1 MAILVTTEVQTNISN
16 FSVVGI
22 GVSSGALDVLKKILS
37 DIPQNSGIAYIIV
50 RHTLDLPTNLSE
62 ILSPHTQIPVN
73 EIINE
78 VNLEPDHIYIMPE
91 NNVLIALNGVLKLK
105 RCTRNERQNNTI
117 DIFFESLAAVYK
129 SALTGLML
137 LSDSNFESVRGFKKV
152 KEEGG
157 ITIIQNPK
165 KAIFRGITQH
175 MRDIY
180 MADYVM
186 TTDNFPFE
194 LLQIQQKYLTD
205 FDKEEENIS
214 QNEKELL
221 TQIIELISV
230 NSGQDFTNYKQA
242 NLRRRI
248 AIRMAVLQKSTL
260 ESYHHL
266 LQNSKTEQD
275 ILFNDFLIPVTYFFN
290 DSNYFGNLTN
300 IVFPSLISNAV
311 NNTLRIWVV
320 GCATGE
326 ETYSLAI
333 CLHEYLLKNN
343 HAGIKV
349 QIFASDLS
357 EKAIV
362 KARAGIYS
370 NFDVQQIT
378 KERLQNYFVKNN
390 REYRV
395 CKIIR
400 DMCVFAVHNFV
411 KDPPFAKMDF
421 INCHNVLK
429 YFNPFLQNKALVS
442 FFYSLN
448 DKGILFL
455 GKSETVNYA
464 EDLFENLEKQE
475 AIYIRKVIPGQN
487 VSEILL
493 PVQNNSPDNVKVPE
507 FRKKTE
513 IDFQKIVSDLLFSQY
528 TPVCVVIDE
537 NLEIVYFHG
546 DTSPFL
552 SPSQGKPSFNILKM
566 TDDELGLQLQDA
578 ILKAKAQKINIR
590 KEDIEVGKKSGT
602 ISFEIVVLENDDQH
616 LIIIFY
622 KEGAENKKKN
632 NFFQKD
638 KISHS
643 NTGERHI
650 PIENSD
656 YNPFPVQEV
665 LKTKNQELASTKEEL
680 SCINDELKE
689 SQKELIRAL
698 DYGEAIINTIH
709 EPLLI
714 MDSYFFIKNANP
726 AFYQC
731 FKTTETEIED
741 HSFFEIGNC
750 QWNIPEFKEQVSK
763 IIEHQLVIEKS
774 KVELVCEDIGKKTM
788 LINARPIQIS
798 NERHILLTFDDI
810 TELVSANELLM
821 AKKSEIQKYNYQLEA
836 FTTAASDVL
845 HEPLRKI
852 HMFSK
857 RTFDNENNISDLG
870 RHYLERIQYLISNMS
885 HLIDDVINY
894 SRVNFLEREYKKT
907 DLNKLFKKIIRD
919 LKDIITEKNAKIS
932 VAHLPVLNIIPQ
944 QIQQLF
950 SNLII
955 NSIIFSKEGEDPR
968 IKIESQSASSEEII
982 ELEGNLDLDYVK
994 ICVIDNGIGFE
1005 KDYET
1010 KVFEPFYRLH
1020 HDYNYKGSGLG
1031 LTLAKK
1037 IVANHRGFIK
1047 ASSEKDTGTTMM
1059 IYIPLL
1065 N

>member
-1 MAILVTTEVQTNISN
+1 MEILVTKEVHTNISN

-22 GVSSGALDVLKKILS
+22 GVSIGALDILKKILS
-37 DIPQNSGIAYIIV
+37 DIPQDSGIAYIIV

-62 ILSPHTQIPVN
+62 ILASHTQIPVN

-78 VNLEPDHIYIMPE
+78 VNLEPNHIYVMPE
-91 NNVLIALNGVLKLK
+91 NNVLITLNGVLKLK
-105 RCTRNERQNNTI
+105 HYTRNERQNNSI
-117 DIFFESLAAVYK
+117 DVFFESLAEVYK

-165 KAIFRGITQH
+165 KAVFRGITQH
-175 MRDIY
+175 LKDIY
-180 MADYVM
+180 MVDYVM

-194 LLQIQQKYLTD
+194 LLQIQKKYLTE
-205 FDKEEENIS
+205 FDNEEENIL
-214 QNEKELL
+214 QNEKEFL
-221 TQIIELISV
+221 TQIIELIAEK
-230 NSGQDFTNYKQA
+230 SGHDFSNYKQA
-242 NLRRRI
+242 NLKRRI

-260 ESYHHL
+260 QIYYNS
-266 LQNSKTEQD
+266 LQHNKTEQD
-275 ILFNDFLIPVTYFFN
+275 ILFNDFLIPVTYFFK
-290 DSNYFGNLTN
+290 DPNYFKYLTDV
-300 IVFPSLISNAV
+300 VFPSLIGNIA
-311 NNTLRIWVV
+311 NNTLRIWIV

-333 CLHEYLLKNN
+333 SLQEYLLKNN
-343 HAGIKV
+343 HHAVKV

-357 EKAIV
+357 EKAII

-370 NFDVQQIT
+370 NFDVQQID

-429 YFNPFLQNKALVS
+429 YFNPFLQNKAFVT
-442 FFYSLN
+442 FYYSLN
-448 DKGILFL
+448 NKGILFL
-455 GKSETVNYA
+455 GKSETANHA
-464 EDLFENLEKQE
+464 KDLFESIGKEE
-475 AIYIRKVIPGQN
+475 AIYIRKAIPGQN
-487 VSEILL
+487 LSRLL
-493 PVQNNSPDNVKVPE
+493 LASQNNLQETKASE

-513 IDFQKIVSDLLFSQY
+513 TDFQKIVSDLLFSKY

-537 NLEIVYFHG
+537 NLEIVHFHG

-566 TDDELGLQLQDA
+566 TDEEVGLQLQDA
-578 ILKAKAQKINIR
+578 ILKAKTQKINIR
-590 KEDIEVGKKSGT
+590 KENIEVGKKHDT

-616 LIIIFY
+616 LVIIFY
-622 KEGAENKKKN
+622 KESAQNIKKN
-632 NFFQKD
+632 KSENVITSKELKQSSV
-638 KISHS
+638 I
-643 NTGERHI
+643 
-650 PIENSD
+650 NSD
-656 YNPFPVQEV
+656 NLFFTDEI
-665 LKTKNQELASTKEEL
+665 LKAKNQELASTKEEL
-680 SCINDELKE
+680 SCINTELKE
-689 SQKELIRAL
+689 SQKELRRAL

-726 AFYQC
+726 AFYEC

-763 IIEHQLVIEKS
+763 ILDHQLIIEQN
-774 KVELVCEDIGKKTM
+774 KVEVVCDGIGKKIM
-788 LINARPIQIS
+788 LINARPIQTS
-798 NERHILLTFDDI
+798 NESDILLTFNDI
-810 TELVSANELLM
+810 TELVHVNEILM
-821 AKKSEIQKYNYQLEA
+821 AKKAEIQKYNTQLEA

-857 RTFDNENNISDLG
+857 RTFDNENNISELG
-870 RHYLERIQYLISNMS
+870 RHYLERIQYLITNMS
-885 HLIDDVINY
+885 QLIDDVINY
-894 SRVNFLEREYKKT
+894 SRVNFLEREYKKA

-955 NSIIFSKEGEDPR
+955 NSIVFSKEGEDPR

-982 ELEGNLDLDYVK
+982 ALDGNLDMDYVK

-1020 HDYNYKGSGLG
+1020 HDNQFKGSGLG

-1037 IVANHRGFIK
+1037 IMANHRGFIK
-1047 ASSEKDTGTTMM
+1047 ASSEKNRGTTMM